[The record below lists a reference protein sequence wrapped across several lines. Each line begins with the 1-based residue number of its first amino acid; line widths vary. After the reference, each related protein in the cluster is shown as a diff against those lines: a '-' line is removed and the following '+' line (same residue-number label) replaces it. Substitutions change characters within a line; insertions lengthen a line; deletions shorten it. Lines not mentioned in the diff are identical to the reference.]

1 MAILGR
7 QEQRDRVTWM
17 HTGSMLA
24 LQANINSR
32 KGSKTLTWEDFSPH
46 DYTPPAYKV
55 TLPTEKHREMARQ
68 WAQSM

>member
-7 QEQRDRVTWM
+7 QEYSDKLAWM

-32 KGSKTLTWEDFSPH
+32 KGSKTLTWQDFSPH
-46 DYTPPAYKV
+46 DYTPPKYAV
-55 TLPTEKHREMARQ
+55 ELPTEKHREKALQ
-68 WAQSM
+68 WAKNF